1 MTSKALSE
9 RRDQQSSGSPLLVRA
24 EHLLDELKEVSKAIA
39 ARAYEFFE
47 GRGHEPGK
55 DLEDWLRA
63 ESELLRPVP
72 LEITETDNRLTV
84 RAEVPGFTAEQ
95 IRLSVEPHRLI
106 ISAKA
111 EERKEG
117 TSHTERHSRDVFR
130 ALELDSEVDSEN
142 VTGGLKGGI
151 LSIVL
156 PKVHRAEP
164 SHIGTGSGEQ
174 PEVRAVTI
182 K

>member
-9 RRDQQSSGSPLLVRA
+9 RRDQESSGSPLLVRA
-24 EHLLDELKEVSKAIA
+24 EHLLDELKEVSRAIG

-72 LEITETDNRLTV
+72 LDIAETDDQV
-84 RAEVPGFTAEQ
+84 MVHAEVPGLTAVQ
-95 IRLSVEPHRLI
+95 VKVSAEPYRLI
-106 ISAKA
+106 ICAKS
-111 EERKEG
+111 EVRNEG
-117 TSHTERHSRDVFR
+117 TSYAERYTKDVFR
-130 ALELDSEVDSEN
+130 AVELGSEVDPEA
-142 VTGGLKGGI
+142 VTAELKDGI

-164 SHIGTGSGEQ
+164 SRIEASSDQ
-174 PEVRAVTI
+174 PEVKAVTI
-182 K
+182 R